1 VQQHVLAQIHGP
13 ELSVYSVWVPIM
25 AGDSQRQAERATSFL
40 PDARVK
46 HFWTPEIEAANL
58 FREAIGL
65 SGGEPVWDVYFLYE
79 SDALWQNEAPKP
91 DFFMHQLRGLPEENL
106 LDGEELSRKTNEL
119 IARQAQP
126 AERSSDSTRS
136 STG

>member
-1 VQQHVLAQIHGP
+1 MQQDVLAQIHEP
-13 ELSVYSVWVPIM
+13 ELRVYSVWVPIM
-25 AGDSQRQAERATSFL
+25 AGDSQGRAQRATSFL

-46 HFWTPEIEAANL
+46 HFWTPEIEVANL

-65 SGGEPVWDVYFLYE
+65 SGGEPVWDVYFLYG

-91 DFFMHQLRGLPEENL
+91 DFFMHQLRGLPEEHL
-106 LDGEELSRKTNEL
+106 LDAEELSKKTSEL
-119 IARQAQP
+119 ISRQAQP